1 MHIPAVLLP
10 DIRFDSS
17 PCFYSEL
24 AHYATQKTA
33 PAPTPPR
40 SVRIEL
46 EETATQFL
54 FVRPSTC
61 TVPGTEEH
69 RQICQRNKVYAEL
82 KSSRH
87 SIPGRFKVAHT
98 QTLNPQQKLQAV
110 GTGSQEPI
118 SQGVEAS
125 PAAIHDALA
134 AKPRTLDTWRRTA
147 EEFTQEGLL
156 AHGTLLSVD
165 WKVCAPRDRILAAT
179 EFDGVQGPSLKS
191 PQASVSR
198 KLDNSLVPS
207 QASQR
212 VRTRDTGRMTGGIV
226 FSSQKQPPHQD
237 GHRGEARK
245 NPPTLRSLPRKPH
258 RPSLSDNDQTTSAAK
273 GSESVSQDVSVQPTS
288 LNSIW
293 QTATEGPLPKSLDV
307 AALRVERA
315 LCQKQFHRQQ
325 MAYRNFKPQRLLQDP
340 LYGETTGS
348 VVAELASSHRGT
360 VDARQPR
367 GGARVLQIYS
377 VASQGLPLALPASV
391 PFLLIRIHIVFPTYR
406 LFPPS
411 LPYAAFFS
419 GSSVLKYA
427 RPILCL
433 AVFLPTSIFLVQ
445 RPCGLYVPPYRKK
458 YISAYGIIKSANLNV
473 VASWELEDAVSL
485 AHLASSCFVAAT
497 TCLVLQPF
505 AAVAMS
511 GLGEVLVEPQIL
523 SDSDDEEPSG
533 GGNRKQLKELMDFDA
548 RLIAGGHGVRAIA
561 YHPLHKDTLCAAYS
575 SSPCNLNSARSG
587 GLLDGGVC
595 VWDLRCSPE
604 QPVLHSATTEGPLG
618 CQHSDTVWDLKWLY
632 KDGNEGLLT
641 TGGDGHVLQWSLV
654 HSLALTIRRTQNPC
668 NMQLAVSKEAQRNR
682 FFHYAAGLSLEVDKV
697 DNNTYFVS
705 TDEGV
710 IHKCSLAYNEQFLDT
725 YYGHKGPVTSVR
737 ISPFSPHFLLS
748 CSSDWTVRLWSIS
761 RNLVEA
767 AVYKSTEEPS
777 AVTDVR
783 WSPYDSTAFCCTFDD
798 GRVELWN
805 CREQISDPVAV
816 LYPSVGGQRIER
828 RLTQLRYATTTTVV
842 VVGDDQGCLT
852 LLSVQ
857 EEEVPVYS
865 HQEQQERLE
874 QSFVSKSSRQAPPP
888 S

>member
-33 PAPTPPR
+33 PALTPPR

-134 AKPRTLDTWRRTA
+134 AKPRTLMDDFRDTWRRTA

-237 GHRGEARK
+237 GHRGE
-245 NPPTLRSLPRKPH
+245 LRHLLAPALFVR
-258 RPSLSDNDQTTSAAK
+258 LA
-273 GSESVSQDVSVQPTS
+273 
-288 LNSIW
+288 

-348 VVAELASSHRGT
+348 VVAELASSRESTGQRT
-360 VDARQPR
+360 NN
-367 GGARVLQIYS
+367 
-377 VASQGLPLALPASV
+377 
-391 PFLLIRIHIVFPTYR
+391 T
-406 LFPPS
+406 
-411 LPYAAFFS
+411 
-419 GSSVLKYA
+419 
-427 RPILCL
+427 
-433 AVFLPTSIFLVQ
+433 
-445 RPCGLYVPPYRKK
+445 RPCPCLLLT
-458 YISAYGIIKSANLNV
+458 AYFCANLNV

-523 SDSDDEEPSG
+523 SDSDDEEPSETDVQRVAATCNKAIRALLTVRSSRIICDSLPFMVLCISG
-533 GGNRKQLKELMDFDA
+533 FPASCMFSRKQLKELMDFDA

-641 TGGDGHVLQWSLV
+641 TGGDGHVLQWSLQKGLV